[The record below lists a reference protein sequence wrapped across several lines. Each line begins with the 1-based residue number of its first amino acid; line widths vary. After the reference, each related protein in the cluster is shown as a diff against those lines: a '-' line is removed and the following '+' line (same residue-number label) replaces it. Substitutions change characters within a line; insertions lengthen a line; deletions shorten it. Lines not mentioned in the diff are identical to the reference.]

1 MRKRREGT
9 HFGSP
14 LLPAFYDYCSTI
26 KNPTFFISISP
37 GNLAWKARVKKGLD
51 NKTNSEEA
59 SRVRMRMFSAFPLE
73 SFYYVPAAS
82 PTERPE
88 LFFGFDFGMSL

>member
-1 MRKRREGT
+1 MESKGKKR
-9 HFGSP
+9 
-14 LLPAFYDYCSTI
+14 
-26 KNPTFFISISP
+26 
-37 GNLAWKARVKKGLD
+37 LD
-51 NKTNSEEA
+51 NKTNTEEA

-88 LFFGFDFGMSL
+88 FFFGFDFGMSL